1 MIARLNWGD
10 VLDTLEHT
18 KLRALRLRPPD
29 VMSAHLLA
37 FDTATE
43 AMAIALQSSVGVL
56 TFDGPGGAM
65 ASARLIPE
73 VHTLL
78 SRAGLQ
84 LSQLQAIA
92 FGAGPGAFT
101 GLRTACAVAQGLAF
115 GAALPVLAVDSLLI
129 VAEAAR
135 AEAEAQQ
142 GIGGVVDV
150 QVAMDARMGEVY
162 AGAYRWSNDRWQCLS
177 APALYPLA
185 ALNTLWQTQPPRCV
199 AGSALAAFGDALR
212 VGDAHTV
219 SQAPQ
224 RAAALMRVA
233 QGLWNDGA
241 AIDAAAALP
250 LYLRDKVAFTV
261 AERQAVARS
270 KADA

>member
-1 MIARLNWGD
+1 
-10 VLDTLEHT
+10 VLDSFDQAELQ
-18 KLRALRLRPPD
+18 APRLSPQT
-29 VMSAHLLA
+29 VMSARLLA

-43 AMAIALQSSVGVL
+43 AMAIAVQSSTGL
-56 TFDGPGGAM
+56 FTFDGPGGAL

-135 AEAEAQQ
+135 DEAETQQ
-142 GIGGVVDV
+142 ALGGVVDI

-162 AGAYRWSNDRWQCLS
+162 AAAYRWSGARWQSLT

-185 ALNTLWQTQPPRCV
+185 ALNALWQTQPPRCV
-199 AGSALAAFGDALR
+199 AGSAVAAFGNALQL
-212 VGDAHTV
+212 GDAHIV

-233 QGLWNDGA
+233 QGLWRDGA

-250 LYLRDKVAFTV
+250 LYLRDKVALTA
-261 AERQAVARS
+261 AERQGLQQA
-270 KADA
+270 KATA

>member
-1 MIARLNWGD
+1 MIARLNWAD
-10 VLDTLEHT
+10 VPDSLEHA
-18 KLRALRLRPPD
+18 KQRALRLRPPS
-29 VMSAHLLA
+29 VMSARLLA

-43 AMAIALQSSVGVL
+43 AMAIAVQSSAGVL
-56 TFDGPGGAM
+56 SFDGPGGAL

-73 VHTLL
+73 IRALL

-135 AEAEAQQ
+135 AQAEAQQ
-142 GIGGVVDV
+142 RMGGIVEV

-162 AGAYRWSNDRWQCLS
+162 AGAYRWSGDRWQCLS

-185 ALNTLWQTQPPRCV
+185 ALNTLWQAQPPRCV
-199 AGSALAAFGDALR
+199 AGSAVAAFGDALR
-212 VGDAHTV
+212 FGDAQV
-219 SQAPQ
+219 VPQPAQ

-233 QGLWNDGA
+233 QGLWREGA
-241 AIDAAAALP
+241 LIDATAALP

-261 AERQAVARS
+261 AERQAAQQA

>member
-1 MIARLNWGD
+1 
-10 VLDTLEHT
+10 VLDSFDQA
-18 KLRALRLRPPD
+18 KLRALRLSPCTA
-29 VMSAHLLA
+29 MSARLLA

-43 AMAIALQSSVGVL
+43 AMAIAVQSSAGVL
-56 TFDGPGGAM
+56 SFDGPGGAL

-73 VHTLL
+73 IHALL

-135 AEAEAQQ
+135 DEAEARQ
-142 GIGGVVDV
+142 GLGGVVDV

-162 AGAYRWSNDRWQCLS
+162 AAAYRWSGARWQCLS
-177 APALYPLA
+177 APALYPLT
-185 ALNTLWQTQPPRCV
+185 ALNALWQTQPPRCV
-199 AGSALAAFGDALR
+199 VGSAVAAFGDALR
-212 VGDAHTV
+212 AGDAHVV

-233 QGLWNDGA
+233 QGLWQDGA
-241 AIDAAAALP
+241 AIEAAAALP

-261 AERQAVARS
+261 AERHAAQRS
-270 KADA
+270 KAGT

>member
-1 MIARLNWGD
+1 MLHSFNQAKLQAPRLSP
-10 VLDTLEHT
+10 HT
-18 KLRALRLRPPD
+18 A
-29 VMSAHLLA
+29 MSARLLA

-43 AMAIALQSSVGVL
+43 AMAIAVQSSAGVR
-56 TFDGPGGAM
+56 TFDGPGGAL

-73 VHTLL
+73 IHTLL

-101 GLRTACAVAQGLAF
+101 GLRTACAVAQGLGF

-135 AEAEAQQ
+135 DEADAQR
-142 GIGGVVDV
+142 GVGGVVDV

-162 AGAYRWSNDRWQCLS
+162 AGAYRWSGDRWQCSS

-185 ALNTLWQTQPPRCV
+185 ALNALWRIQPPRCV
-199 AGSALAAFGDALR
+199 AGSAVAAFGDALR
-212 VGDAHTV
+212 VGDAHIV
-219 SQAPQ
+219 SQPPQ

-233 QGLWNDGA
+233 QGLWHDGA

-250 LYLRDKVAFTV
+250 LYLRDKVAFTM
-261 AERQAVARS
+261 AERQAAQQS
-270 KADA
+270 KANA

>member
-1 MIARLNWGD
+1 MPDPFDQA
-10 VLDTLEHT
+10 
-18 KLRALRLRPPD
+18 KLRAPRVSPHT
-29 VMSAHLLA
+29 VMCARLLA

-43 AMAIALQSSVGVL
+43 DMAIAVQSSIGAL
-56 TFDGPGGAM
+56 CFDGPGGAL

-73 VHTLL
+73 IHTLL
-78 SRAGLQ
+78 LRAGLQ

-115 GAALPVLAVDSLLI
+115 GASLPVLAVDSLLI

-135 AEAEAQQ
+135 DEAAARQ
-142 GIGGVVDV
+142 GMDGAFDV

-162 AGAYRWSNDRWQCLS
+162 AGAYRWAGARWQCLS

-185 ALNTLWQTQPPRCV
+185 ALNTLWQTHPPRCV
-199 AGSALAAFGDALR
+199 AGSAVAAFGDALR
-212 VGDAHTV
+212 FGDAHVV
-219 SQAPQ
+219 SKAPQ
-224 RAAALMRVA
+224 RAAALLRVA
-233 QGLWNDGA
+233 QGLWHDGA